1 MSTSRFLAFA
11 VASLVLATRMAHAA
25 AAPQPPPPSEEAHQL
40 ELVEEQL
47 RNADEH
53 VRFVETQFTQRP
65 EPTED
70 GSLLRRFSD
79 GEIQYLLGD
88 WAAASVLFY
97 DLVSE
102 PRFKSHPRY
111 ADALFYLSDA
121 LFQQQNDIGARL
133 YLRQQLSLPPTER
146 YKDGLTRYLTVASR
160 LNQFEDIDSY
170 IEQARKLSGGQLP
183 PELAY
188 VYAKW
193 LFKRTDLPAPERINR
208 ARAAFE
214 PLVHASRDVI
224 PRQSAYYLG
233 VLSVQAGELMDA
245 IERFR
250 ALTALPPRGT
260 EEFRIRELANLSMGR
275 LLYESGHL
283 DEALDR
289 YQEIP
294 RDSEFFVDTLY
305 EIAWT
310 QVKRGRFDQA
320 KNAIDLML
328 EVDPE
333 STRVPDAQLLQAH
346 LLLKMRRYAEATESY
361 QHVISTYR
369 PVQDK
374 LDELLTRTSDP
385 VIYFDN
391 LLSQHSRTLDLGAL
405 LPPAALRYAT
415 TQQEIAEASR
425 LVEDLAKGQQGVLE
439 ARELATRVLD
449 TLTRQG
455 WKAFP
460 ELHEGYDRVDA
471 VESGLTRMEQVL
483 VQLEAALVLEHLT
496 PEERQQLE
504 ALRRER
510 EPVAAR
516 FALLPTTLE
525 EKETR
530 RQRMQARIDALD
542 REAFRLIYELQSQN
556 TVTTAM
562 LKGMN
567 TSPSAKGA
575 PTEAAVDLLAKIQ
588 IEMDAFE
595 ELKAALARTRA
606 QLAEERSTVATFVA
620 GEERIRQ
627 QFYEVLKQEHLL
639 LASISSRLPE
649 DVARQMAHV
658 QEVRERAEGLR
669 LRVDTAKS
677 VLHAQMERRVRTI
690 HDKVRAEEALLA
702 GYGEETVSASSN
714 ARNLVGRIA
723 FDSFRRV
730 RQHFYELVLKGD
742 LGLVDVA
749 FTRKQDNTE
758 KIQALSAQKDQAM
771 RALDKNLKETLKDVD

>member
-1 MSTSRFLAFA
+1 MSPSRFLAFA
-11 VASLVLATRMAHAA
+11 VASLALATRSAA
-25 AAPQPPPPSEEAHQL
+25 ATAEPLPPPPSEQSLQL
-40 ELVEEQL
+40 KQVEEQL
-47 RNADEH
+47 RNAEDH

-70 GSLLRRFSD
+70 GSQLRRFSD

-88 WAAASVLFY
+88 WASASVLFY

-111 ADALFYLSDA
+111 ADALFYLSDS
-121 LFQQQNDIGARL
+121 LFQQQNYIGARL
-133 YLRQQLSLPPTER
+133 YLRQQLALPPTER
-146 YKDGLTRYLTVASR
+146 YKDALTRYLTVASR
-160 LNQFEDIDSY
+160 LNQFEDIDAS
-170 IEQARKLSGGQLP
+170 IEQARLLSGGQLP

-193 LFKRTDLPAPERINR
+193 LFKRTDLAAPERISR

-214 PLVHASRDVI
+214 PLTHVSRDVI

-233 VLSVQAGELMDA
+233 VLSVQAGELIDA

-250 ALTALPPRGT
+250 ALTALPTGGA

-275 LLYESGHL
+275 LLYEVGHL
-283 DEALDR
+283 EEALDR

-320 KNAIDLML
+320 KNAIDLMM

-346 LLLKMRRYAEATESY
+346 LLLKMRRYDEATESY
-361 QHVISTYR
+361 HHVITAYR

-391 LLSQHSRTLDLGAL
+391 LLSQNSRTLELGTL
-405 LPPAALRYAT
+405 LPPVAMRYAT

-425 LVEDLAKGQQGVLE
+425 LVEDLATGQQGVLE

-449 TLTRQG
+449 TLSRQG

-460 ELHEGYDRVDA
+460 ELHEGFDRVDA
-471 VESGLTRMEQVL
+471 VESGLARMEQVL
-483 VQLEAALVLEHLT
+483 VQLETALVLEHLT
-496 PEERQQLE
+496 PDERLQLE
-504 ALRRER
+504 AIRQER
-510 EPVAAR
+510 EPVAVR

-556 TVTTAM
+556 AVTTAI
-562 LKGMN
+562 LKGM
-567 TSPSAKGA
+567 TTPSPAKSV
-575 PTEAAVDLLAKIQ
+575 PTEAEVELLAKIQ
-588 IEMDAFE
+588 SEMDTFE
-595 ELKAALARTRA
+595 ELKAALAQTRA
-606 QLAEERSTVATFVA
+606 QLSDERSTVATFVA
-620 GEERIRQ
+620 GEEHIRQ
-627 QFYEVLKQEHLL
+627 QFYDVLKREHLL

-649 DVARQMAHV
+649 DVARQMARV
-658 QEVRERAEGLR
+658 QEVRERADGLR
-669 LRVDTAKS
+669 VRVDVSKS
-677 VLHAQMERRVRTI
+677 VLHAQRERRIRTV

-702 GYGEETVSASSN
+702 GYGAETASASAD

-771 RALDKNLKETLKDVD
+771 RALDKNLKDTLKDVD